1 MEQQPRF
8 KEPEELPDLRRP
20 TEKEMQE
27 DPGWA
32 RINDIKKGKELPG
45 WDDEQKDFV
54 RAWTDEDFDMV
65 KQLII
70 NVEAELIDH
79 DEVKSQVR
87 RGRHW
92 PPTDWDDDW
101 YLDKYWP
108 TKDSWLRMIQI
119 WKRALWSKFVGVM
132 SIDLN
137 GFIVGVTDRVVSL
150 RTRGGPGDVC
160 SFLHGVLQRHV

>member
-32 RINDIKKGKELPG
+32 RINDIKKGKEFPV

-70 NVEAELIDH
+70 NVETELIDH

-87 RGRHW
+87 QGRHW
-92 PPTDWDDDW
+92 PPTEWDDD
-101 YLDKYWP
+101 
-108 TKDSWLRMIQI
+108 
-119 WKRALWSKFVGVM
+119 
-132 SIDLN
+132 
-137 GFIVGVTDRVVSL
+137 
-150 RTRGGPGDVC
+150 
-160 SFLHGVLQRHV
+160 